1 MVEIESQVHCRNETQ
16 TVMSINKLEG
26 QNNAKLGKRV
36 VDDLYI
42 HTDYLYRVLEDP
54 SYQQLVQSALDA
66 MTKED
71 QKLCNVAKINVHR
84 NRLSFLHYLNFEQD
98 PFPTLNASWVFDPSK
113 QKFSIRSYSTSLNPP
128 ILHRKELLVGHD
140 HPQREQW
147 QRITNSAEALGLF
160 SSGRPIGFRLNWLR
174 LIADKGFRIVD
185 DQLLPLG
192 NEVELFDIGEF
203 QESTGIHRHLTA
215 LSRSALSAPM
225 QLMISNGLITQS
237 IELFDYGC
245 GRGDDIRGL
254 TEIGLKC
261 QGWDPHF
268 ANENQIVPA
277 DIINLGFVI
286 NVIEDPAERVEAI
299 ERAFGLA
306 KVALVISVMLHSKDR
321 PGKPYRDGFLTS
333 RNTFQKYFS
342 QEELKDYLESVLG
355 LEPIMIGPG
364 IALIFSDKVAEQR
377 FLLGRHRSS
386 NVARRLLGA
395 RLSPRTPRL
404 PREQEIRTPRKSK
417 AEREFEEL
425 RPTLESL
432 WAQTLD
438 LGRFPET
445 FEITNFE
452 LLQKKISLNRAKR
465 LVRTHFDHRLLEA
478 AAQTRA
484 DDIKLFF
491 TARHFEKK
499 SPYRELDIRLKTDIK
514 HFFNDFK
521 TANQEALKLLLQSA
535 DPDAIRDAC
544 EKAAADGIGWL
555 EENSHS
561 LQLHSSLLERLPSV
575 LRAYVTCGLI
585 LWDNV
590 SEFQL
595 IKIHVQS
602 GKLSLLQYS
611 DFDTAAIP
619 LLIKRIKINIPKL
632 DYDVYEYEANTFPP
646 PPLLYKSRYMH
657 EDMDNYA
664 EQAEFDEAL
673 EATGLL
679 DEFDHSPTLT
689 QIKLKLEARRLEIAG
704 LSLCKSTTIPSL
716 DQPCGQYLKFR
727 DLIHCG
733 ETQARLGIPNL
744 PLNPETYNALHSLS
758 TQILDPVIE
767 YFGAIRLTYG
777 FCSPDLGA
785 KISSRVAPKL
795 DQHAS
800 HECNRQGKAICDRLG
815 AAVDFIIED
824 EDMIEVAQ
832 WIVENLTFDRMYL
845 YGRTK
850 PMHISLSN
858 TPARLVTFM
867 VPTAAG
873 RLMPRTC
880 SLDAIPAFAQ
890 KLSNF

>member
-1 MVEIESQVHCRNETQ
+1 
-16 TVMSINKLEG
+16 MSNITLDSRT
-26 QNNAKLGKRV
+26 NAILGKRIL
-36 VDDLYI
+36 DDLYI
-42 HTDYLYRVLEDP
+42 HTDYLHRVLEDP
-54 SYQQLVQSALDA
+54 SYQKLVQAALAA
-66 MTKED
+66 MKEED
-71 QKLCNVAKINVHR
+71 LKLCNVAKINLHR
-84 NRLSFLHYLNFEQD
+84 NRLSFLQYLNFEQD
-98 PFPTLNASWVFDPSK
+98 PFPTLNGSWVFDPSK
-113 QKFSIRSYSTSLNPP
+113 QEFSIRSYSSSLNPP

-140 HPQREQW
+140 HPLREQW
-147 QRITNSAEALGLF
+147 QRITNSAETLGLF
-160 SSGRPIGFRLNWLR
+160 SSGRPIGFRLNWAR
-174 LIADKGFRIVD
+174 LIAEKGFRLVG

-192 NEVELFDIGEF
+192 NEVELLDIGELDT
-203 QESTGIHRHLTA
+203 STGIQRHLTA
-215 LSRSALSAPM
+215 LSRTSLSAPM
-225 QLMISNGLITQS
+225 QLMISNGLITQKVDV
-237 IELFDYGC
+237 FDYGC
-245 GRGDDIRGL
+245 GRGDDVKGL

-268 ANENQIVPA
+268 ANENPIVTA
-277 DIINLGFVI
+277 GIVNLGFVV

-299 ERAFGLA
+299 QRAFGLA
-306 KVALVISVMLHSKDR
+306 KIAMVVSVMLHSKDR
-321 PGKPYRDGFLTS
+321 PGKPYLDGFLTS

-342 QEELKDYLESVLG
+342 QEEFKDYLEGVLG
-355 LEPIMIGPG
+355 QDAFMLGPG
-364 IALIFSDKVAEQR
+364 IALVFADKEAEQR

-395 RLSPRTPRL
+395 RLSPRTPRVQ
-404 PREQEIRTPRKSK
+404 REQRLRIRRVSK
-417 AEREFEEL
+417 AEREFEDL
-425 RPTLESL
+425 RPTLELL
-432 WAQTLD
+432 WSQTLD
-438 LGRFPET
+438 LGRFPES
-445 FEITNFE
+445 FEVTNIIDFQE
-452 LLQKKISLNRAKR
+452 KISLNRAKR
-465 LVRTHFDHRLLEA
+465 LARTHFDLRLLDA

-491 TARHFEKK
+491 VARQFVKK
-499 SPYRELDIRLKTDIK
+499 APYKELDLRFKTDIK
-514 HFFNDFK
+514 HFFGDHK
-521 TANQEALKLLLQSA
+521 TANEEAIKLLRESA
-535 DPDAIRDAC
+535 NPDEIRDAC
-544 EKAAADGIGWL
+544 EKAASDGIGWL

-561 LQLHSSLLERLPSV
+561 LQLHISLVERLPTV

-590 SEFQL
+590 SDFQL

-602 GKLSLLQYS
+602 GKLTLLQYS
-611 DFDTAAIP
+611 DFDSSAIP

-632 DYDVYEYEANTFPP
+632 DYDVFEYDESTFPP

-657 EDMDNYA
+657 EDMSGYA
-664 EQAEFDEAL
+664 EQIEFDEAL
-673 EATGLL
+673 EAAGVL
-679 DEFDHSPTLT
+679 DEFTQLPTLA
-689 QIKLKLEARRLEIAG
+689 QISEKLSARRLEISG
-704 LSLCKSTTIPSL
+704 LNLRKCTSIPSL
-716 DQPCGQYLKFR
+716 DQRCGQYLKFR
-727 DLIHCG
+727 DLIQCG
-733 ETQARLGIPNL
+733 ETQSRLGIPNL
-744 PLNPETYNALHSLS
+744 PLNPETYNALYSLS
-758 TQILDPVIE
+758 TQVLDPVID
-767 YFGAIRLTYG
+767 YFGAVKLTYG
-777 FCSPDLGA
+777 FCSPTLGA

-845 YGRTK
+845 YGRAK

>member
-1 MVEIESQVHCRNETQ
+1 
-16 TVMSINKLEG
+16 MSNSTLDSYE
-26 QNNAKLGKRV
+26 NAFLGKKI

-42 HTDYLYRVLEDP
+42 HTDYLELYFYNPLYR
-54 SYQQLVQSALDA
+54 QLVQAAIAA
-66 MTKED
+66 MTPENLS
-71 QKLCNVAKINVHR
+71 LCNVAKINLQR
-84 NRLSFLHYLNFEQD
+84 NRLSFLQYINFDLD
-98 PFPTLNASWVFDPSK
+98 PFPTLNGSWIFDPIK
-113 QKFSIRSYSTSLNPP
+113 NKFSYRSYSTSLNPP
-128 ILHRKELLVGHD
+128 ILHRKELLVSHD
-140 HPQREQW
+140 HPQRARW
-147 QRITNSAEALGLF
+147 QGITNSAEAIGLF
-160 SSGRPIGFRLNWLR
+160 SSGKPIGFKLNWLR
-174 LIADKGFRIVD
+174 LIAEKGFRLEG

-192 NEVELFDIGEF
+192 NDVTLSNLSELE
-203 QESTGIHRHLTA
+203 TGLGIQRHLTA
-215 LSRSALSAPM
+215 LSRSTLSAPI
-225 QLMISNGLITQS
+225 QLMIGNGLIS
-237 IELFDYGC
+237 ESVDVFDYGC
-245 GRGDDIRGL
+245 GRGDDIKGL

-268 ANENQIVPA
+268 AKENPLLSA
-277 DIINLGFVI
+277 DIVNLGFVV

-299 ERAFGLA
+299 QRAFALA
-306 KVALVISVMLHSKDR
+306 NIAIVISVMLYSKDR
-321 PGKPYRDGFLTS
+321 SGSPYRDGFLTS

-342 QEELKDYLESVLG
+342 QEELKDYLESVLS

-404 PREQEIRTPRKSK
+404 PREQKIRTPRISK
-417 AEREFEEL
+417 AAREFEEL
-425 RPTLESL
+425 LPTLESL

-445 FEITNFE
+445 FEITDLE
-452 LLQKKISLNRAKR
+452 LLQKKISFNRAKR
-465 LVRTHFDHRLLEA
+465 LLRTHFDQRLLEA

-491 TARHFEKK
+491 AARQFEKK

-544 EKAAADGIGWL
+544 EQAAADGIGWL

-561 LQLHSSLLERLPSV
+561 LQLHVSLLERLPSV

-590 SEFQL
+590 SDFQVL
-595 IKIHVQS
+595 KIHVQS
-602 GKLSLLQYS
+602 GKLSLMEYS
-611 DFDTAAIP
+611 DFATSAIP
-619 LLIKRIKINIPKL
+619 QLIKRIKINILKL
-632 DYDVYEYEANTFPP
+632 DYDVYEYEVNTFPP
-646 PPLLYKSRYMH
+646 PPLLYKSRFMH
-657 EDMDNYA
+657 EDMNGYA

-679 DEFDHSPTLT
+679 DEFDHSPTLA
-689 QIKLKLEARRLEIAG
+689 QIQLKLRDRRLEIAG

-758 TQILDPVIE
+758 TQVLDPVID

-777 FCSPDLGA
+777 FCSTALGA
-785 KISSRVAPKL
+785 KINSRVAPKL

-800 HECNRQGKAICDRLG
+800 HECNKQGLPICDRLG

-832 WIVENLTFDRMYL
+832 WITQNLPFDRMYL
-845 YGRTK
+845 YGRGK
-850 PMHISLSN
+850 PIHISLSS
-858 TPARLVTFM
+858 TPSKLVTFM
-867 VPTAAG
+867 VPTATG
-873 RLMPRTC
+873 RLMPRPC
-880 SLDAIPAFAQ
+880 APEAIAHSAKQ
-890 KLSNF
+890 LSNFF

>member
-1 MVEIESQVHCRNETQ
+1 
-16 TVMSINKLEG
+16 MSTNTLDGRSIA
-26 QNNAKLGKRV
+26 QLGKRIL
-36 VDDLYI
+36 DDLYV
-42 HTDYLYRVLEDP
+42 HTDYLCRISENP
-54 SYQQLVQSALDA
+54 SYRPLVQSALAA

-71 QKLCNVAKINVHR
+71 LMLCNVAKINLHQ
-84 NRLSFLHYLNFEQD
+84 NRLSFLQYINFEQD
-98 PFPTLNASWVFDPSK
+98 PFPTLNGSWVFDPSK
-113 QKFSIRSYSTSLNPP
+113 QEFSIRSYSTSLNPP

-140 HPQREQW
+140 HPLREQW

-174 LIADKGFRIVD
+174 LIAEKGLRIVD

-192 NEVELFDIGEF
+192 NEVKLFDIGDF

-215 LSRSALSAPM
+215 LSRSSLSAPM
-225 QLMISNGLITQS
+225 QLMISNGLITQQ
-237 IELFDYGC
+237 IEVFDYGC

-268 ANENQIVPA
+268 ANENPIVPA
-277 DIINLGFVI
+277 DIINLGFVV

-299 ERAFGLA
+299 QRAFGLA

-321 PGKPYRDGFLTS
+321 PGKPYLDGFLTS

-342 QEELKDYLESVLG
+342 QEEFKDYLESVLG

-364 IALIFSDKVAEQR
+364 IALIFSDKLAEQR

-404 PREQEIRTPRKSK
+404 PRAQKIRTPRISI

-438 LGRFPET
+438 LGRFPEQ
-445 FEITNFE
+445 FEISDFE
-452 LLQKKISLNRAKR
+452 RIQEKISFNRAKR
-465 LVRTHFDHRLLEA
+465 LVRTHFDQRLLEA
-478 AAQTRA
+478 AAKTRA

-491 TARHFEKK
+491 AARHFEKK
-499 SPYRELDIRLKTDIK
+499 SSYRELDIRLKTDIK
-514 HFFNDFK
+514 YFFNDFK
-521 TANQEALKLLLQSA
+521 TANQEALRLLLQSA
-535 DPDAIRDAC
+535 DPDEIRKAC

-561 LQLHSSLLERLPSV
+561 LQLHISLLERLPSV

-611 DFDTAAIP
+611 DFETAAIP

-632 DYDVYEYEANTFPP
+632 DYDVYEYEEKTFPP

-657 EDMDNYA
+657 EDLENYA
-664 EQAEFDEAL
+664 EQSEFDEAL
-673 EATGLL
+673 EATKLL
-679 DEFDHSPTLT
+679 DEFDQSPTLAQI
-689 QIKLKLEARRLEIAG
+689 QIKLEFRRLEIAG
-704 LSLCKSTTIPSL
+704 LKLSKSSTIPSL
-716 DQPCGQYLKFR
+716 DQTCGKNLKFK

-733 ETQARLGIPNL
+733 ATQARLGIPNL
-744 PLNPETYNALHSLS
+744 PLNPETYNALYSLS
-758 TQILDPVIE
+758 TQILDPVID

-777 FCSPDLGA
+777 FCSPALGA

-795 DQHAS
+795 DQHAG
-800 HECNRQGKAICDRLG
+800 HECNNQGVAICDRLG
-815 AAVDFIIED
+815 AAVDFVIDD
-824 EDMIEVAQ
+824 EDMIEVAH
-832 WIVENLTFDRMYL
+832 WIAENLPFDRMYL
-845 YGRTK
+845 YGSSR
-850 PMHISLSN
+850 PIHISLSSA
-858 TPARLVTFM
+858 PSKLVTFM
-867 VPTAAG
+867 VPTASG

-880 SLDAIPAFAQ
+880 TPDAIIHLAK
-890 KLSNF
+890 KLTKFS